1 MRGVPWTD
9 LGTLEDMKRLLIL
22 TSGAAMIG
30 MAAPAYA
37 DDPPS
42 GADADFIGEL
52 KAAGLTEQD
61 PAKAIAA
68 AKDMCSLMD
77 NGTPDTV
84 IKDNL
89 VSRNP
94 GLTPHDATEFMTLA
108 KGKYCSKYL
117 TGEGQPPKP
126 TGEGQPPKSTGEGQ
140 PPKPPGAQ
148 GN

>member
-1 MRGVPWTD
+1 MRH
-9 LGTLEDMKRLLIL
+9 LLIV
-22 TSGAAMIG
+22 TSVAAMIG

-42 GADADFIGEL
+42 GADADFIAQL
-52 KAAGLTEQD
+52 HAAGLTDQD

-77 NGTPDTV
+77 NGTPATV
-84 IKDNL
+84 IQSNL

-94 GLTPHDATEFMTLA
+94 GLTAHAASEFMTLA
-108 KGKYCSKYL
+108 EGKYCSKYQ
-117 TGEGQPPKP
+117 TGQGR
-126 TGEGQPPKSTGEGQ
+126 
-140 PPKPPGAQ
+140 PPGAE

>member
-1 MRGVPWTD
+1 MRPGRD
-9 LGTLEDMKRLLIL
+9 FGYAGTMKHLLIL
-22 TSGAAMIG
+22 TSVAVMIG

-42 GADADFIGEL
+42 PPSGADADFIAQL
-52 KAAGLTEQD
+52 NAAGLTDQD
-61 PAKAIAA
+61 PTKAIAA

-77 NGTPDTV
+77 NGTPDAV
-84 IKDNL
+84 IQSNL

-94 GLTPHDATEFMTLA
+94 GLTPHGATEFMTLA

-117 TGEGQPPKP
+117 TGQ
-126 TGEGQPPKSTGEGQ
+126 GQ
-140 PPKPPGAQ
+140 PPKPPAAV